1 MKILVKF
8 SRVLLKPVYS
18 FDTSQV
24 FKTFSNVALS
34 NLHFQVR
41 SRPIYRHSYI
51 FRKSFIVTSRSMSE
65 KKPFERL
72 PKDVVPEN
80 YVLELQPHL
89 SNFTFDGKQEIAIE
103 VNYRSSR
110 IEHLNKCFI
119 LQVKNE
125 VSSITM
131 NSCDIEIKDVWI
143 ECGGN

>member
-1 MKILVKF
+1 
-8 SRVLLKPVYS
+8 
-18 FDTSQV
+18 
-24 FKTFSNVALS
+24 
-34 NLHFQVR
+34 
-41 SRPIYRHSYI
+41 
-51 FRKSFIVTSRSMSE
+51 MSE